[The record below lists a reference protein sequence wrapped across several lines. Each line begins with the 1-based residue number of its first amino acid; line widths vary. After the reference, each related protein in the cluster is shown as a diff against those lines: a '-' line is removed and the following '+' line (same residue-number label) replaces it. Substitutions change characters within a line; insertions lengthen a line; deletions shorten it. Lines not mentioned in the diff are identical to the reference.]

1 MKVRTDFVTNSSSS
15 SFVVVFK
22 NEAEM
27 TACMHRIG
35 QMYGPAFEEV
45 VTRDVQKYRRSRKS
59 VRNLFRGYYKSEVYK
74 KYYDSLD
81 PRVRAVVP
89 PNSLTVYNEEQMK
102 QMKVYIQSKVEQAM
116 RNIPENGYY
125 ALLKYGDESGP
136 FYEKL
141 EHDILPALP
150 ETVLRL
156 SNH

>member
-15 SFVVVFK
+15 SFVVVFR
-22 NEAEM
+22 NESEM
-27 TACMHRIG
+27 AACMHRIG

-45 VTRDVQKYRRSRKS
+45 VTKDVQKYRRSRKA
-59 VRNLFRGYYKSEVYK
+59 VRNLFRGYYKNELYK

-81 PRVRAVVP
+81 PRVRAAVP
-89 PNSLTVYNEEQMK
+89 PSRIRIEVCNAE

-125 ALLKYGDESGP
+125 ALVKYGDESGP

-141 EHDILPALP
+141 EHDIMPALP